1 MKQNN
6 SNVNL
11 IYNLR
16 IIKSKIRIQTK
27 TTDKQTPIK
36 NSFGGSMFLRLIV
49 VKMKFFTYSITQ
61 KGNETTYLI
70 HMKICR
76 IALKINGVHLM
87 LQITFY

>member
-36 NSFGGSMFLRLIV
+36 NSFGGSMFLRLIIAE
-49 VKMKFFTYSITQ
+49 KKFFPYTEGKQNYM
-61 KGNETTYLI
+61 I

-76 IALKINGVHLM
+76 IEIKINGMHLM
-87 LQITFY
+87 LSITFY